1 MSRFAA
7 SSTQRIGQL
16 FDILIKQLLALLEI
30 NRQMQFS
37 SRFKIVL
44 LICAA
49 LSLTGCAVKNQ
60 YETQRRLVSSST
72 LKEASLDQLLA
83 NLDATAAHLQTLKL
97 TVEMDLSTGGERK
110 GIVTDYRQVSG
121 YVLVR
126 KPEMLHMIVRA
137 PVVGNRIVD
146 MVSKGKTFSAAFN
159 SPSSSKYFVGS
170 NEVAHPSEKPLEN
183 MRPQHVLD
191 ALLIKPVDHA
201 AGEVAVLEQSVDVV
215 KDPKTHKEALR
226 PNYVVFVI
234 SKDEAGS
241 YLSRRIVFSRDDL
254 MPHEQYLYDRQGQLV
269 TIARY
274 DYSVPVFTEEA
285 DTKFP
290 GVIQI
295 QRPVEEYSIKLT
307 VEKASINLPLGD
319 DQFEVAQPPG
329 STLINVDQKAAR
341 IPSEAELKADTK
353 KPQ

>member
-1 MSRFAA
+1 
-7 SSTQRIGQL
+7 
-16 FDILIKQLLALLEI
+16 
-30 NRQMQFS
+30 MQFS
-37 SRFKIVL
+37 SRLKIVFFL
-44 LICAA
+44 FAA
-49 LSLTGCAVKNQ
+49 LSLTGCAVKTQ
-60 YETQRRLVSSST
+60 YETQRRLISAAT

-110 GIVTDYRQVSG
+110 GIVTEYRQVSG

-137 PVVGNRIVD
+137 PVVGNRLVD
-146 MVSKGKTFSAAFN
+146 MVSKGKTFALAFN

-170 NEVAHPSEKPLEN
+170 NQVIMPSDKPLEN

-201 AGEVAVLEQSVDVV
+201 AGELAVLEQSTDIV
-215 KDPKTHKEALR
+215 KDPKSHKEALR
-226 PNYVVFVI
+226 PNYVVVVI
-234 SKDEAGS
+234 SKDEAGP
-241 YLSRRIVFSRDDL
+241 YLSRRIVFSREDL
-254 MPHEQYLYDRQGQLV
+254 MPHEQYLYDRQGQLM
-269 TIARY
+269 TLARY
-274 DYSVPVFTEEA
+274 DYTRTAPGDVP
-285 DTKFP
+285 DSNFP

-295 QRPVEEYSIKLT
+295 QRPIEEYSIKLT

-319 DQFEVAQPPG
+319 DQFEVTQPPG
-329 STLINVDQKAAR
+329 STLINVDERNANVQKQAEVKAA
-341 IPSEAELKADTK
+341 EAK